1 MNNKVTLENYIDPE
15 NIPILK
21 RESTYIDPLILSLKN
36 DGLKK
41 SLRITIGTDF
51 ECKLVKK
58 NIQNFLELSYE
69 I

>member
-1 MNNKVTLENYIDPE
+1 MLEKVFDY
-15 NIPILK
+15 
-21 RESTYIDPLILSLKN
+21 
-36 DGLKK
+36 GLKK

-58 NIQNFLELSYE
+58 NIQNFLELSNE